1 MDFEDELQQAIK
13 RGTKRNADQKATDHK
28 ALLSKEEIRNRHNE
42 FRLTLSDHIEKGLAK
57 LQNHFPGFD
66 YETIYG
72 ERGWGGA
79 ISRDDLALGPDGK
92 GGSFFS
98 RLEITVRPQNEYNI
112 VNIAGKGTVKNKETA
127 NWNFYKDVQEASIE
141 QFSKKIDQWILLYA
155 EQFAAG

>member
-1 MDFEDELQQAIK
+1 MDFEDELQQAID
-13 RGTKRNADQKATDHK
+13 RGSKKNAVQRATDQQAK
-28 ALLSKEEIRNRHNE
+28 LSKEEIRNRHNE
-42 FRLTLSDHIEKGLAK
+42 YRLTLSDHIEKCLAK

-98 RLEITVRPQNEYNI
+98 RLEITVRPQNEYNV
-112 VNIAGKGTVKNKETA
+112 VNITGKGTVKNKEMA
-127 NWNFYKDVQEASIE
+127 NWNYYKEVEESSIE
-141 QFSKKIDQWILLYA
+141 EFSKKIDQWILQYA